1 MSGGVR
7 YVWDAENRLRAVI
20 PAIPVAGQ
28 DRKVEYGYD
37 YLGRRVIRR
46 TYDWDGQAL
55 AWTGPVEVT
64 KYVYD
69 GWRVIMELDGL
80 AGDIPTRKFSWGLDL
95 AAQAG
100 QVNSLESAGGI
111 GGLLAAED
119 TAGTVTAGDD
129 RTFIYFA
136 DANGNI
142 GQVVETTAGASYGTV
157 AAHYEYA
164 PFGKRINTASPTEYD
179 QPYRFSSKP
188 FDSETDLGY
197 WGYRHYS
204 PELGRWISW
213 DPLGEDGGFNLYSFV
228 DNAPSQR
235 LDSVG
240 LWGADVHY
248 GLVRDLA
255 EWAGISCPNQ
265 VAKWA
270 NFPDVDPT
278 TSPESNA
285 TMALVQI
292 VMYGSDPN
300 QARDAARRL
309 RRIAEWHFPSDPDGV
324 VRPGSDAARVKMNAG
339 RKNCNLEDFGKGI
352 HVFQDSW
359 SHQGRPYVMGVGH
372 ARGAVLKGHWEMQ
385 WFPQKRFVY
394 VLDGGYELIRG
405 RRAALARSADDTN
418 IWAADARAMA
428 MEVYAALTD
437 FKDGCPCACRG
448 GESTS
453 TRPAL
458 SMSDVEDRLRQ
469 RYQGGN
475 KVNWDLEAE
484 SAR

>member
-1 MSGGVR
+1 LRATVPRWQGMSGGVR

-64 KYVYD
+64 KYVYN

-100 QVNSLESAGGI
+100 QLNSLESAGGI

-164 PFGKRINTASPTEYD
+164 PFGKRINPASPTEYD

-188 FDSETDLGY
+188 FDPETELGY

-204 PELGRWISW
+204 PELGRWISRDPIGERGGVNVYAYLSGDPIGRA
-213 DPLGEDGGFNLYSFV
+213 DPLGLRPIPFKFYVFIPG
-228 DNAPSQR
+228 R
-235 LDSVG
+235 LS
-240 LWGADVHY
+240 
-248 GLVRDLA
+248 
-255 EWAGISCPNQ
+255 
-265 VAKWA
+265 
-270 NFPDVDPT
+270 
-278 TSPESNA
+278 A
-285 TMALVQI
+285 TGWI
-292 VMYGSDPN
+292 
-300 QARDAARRL
+300 R
-309 RRIAEWHFPSDPDGV
+309 E
-324 VRPGSDAARVKMNAG
+324 PGSNTWEYKTDQRG
-339 RKNCNLEDFGKGI
+339 FGQ
-352 HVFQDSW
+352 HPTSRMW
-359 SHQGRPYVMGVGH
+359 T
-372 ARGAVLKGHWEMQ
+372 L
-385 WFPQKRFVY
+385 
-394 VLDGGYELIRG
+394 GYFESTKIGKLR
-405 RRAALARSADDTN
+405 N
-418 IWAADARAMA
+418 
-428 MEVYAALTD
+428 
-437 FKDGCPCACRG
+437 RG
-448 GESTS
+448 GWHAFTN
-453 TRPAL
+453 
-458 SMSDVEDRLRQ
+458 V
-469 RYQGGN
+469 G
-475 KVNWDLEAE
+475 E
-484 SAR
+484 SARRKITTPAIVERGTATLRNEVRRVSDGECASQIEVSAEAGYPFIFGGLVPPIRYTLYLRLTIPQEGRVTIDWRLVYMRFPDNELKIDNQWVHQFPTPFKTPIALITQETTSGSLTVDAETPKCCPPPR

>member
-1 MSGGVR
+1 LRATVPRWQGMSGGVR

-64 KYVYD
+64 KYVYN

-95 AAQAG
+95 SAQAG

-119 TAGTVTAGDD
+119 SAGTGTKE
-129 RTFIYFA
+129 FIYFA

-188 FDSETDLGY
+188 FDSDAGLGY

-204 PELGRWISW
+204 PELGRWISR
-213 DPLGEDGGFNLYSFV
+213 DPIGERGGANLYAYVANSAIDRIDGHGLKPKCERTNKLHKGPWTKAWHVIFASTESTPVGSGTGLLPAGHITALDAYEKAVWLRDVRRIYKCEIGCSCVYVGGSPGREGVVTISDAGVGAAAEGIFMDPGGAVGKLVSELKGFGALTSTLIEESENEILNLQIQILSNWVGAVQNPAPEPSPETSGKVLKKSDLRNSMFRERKKV
-228 DNAPSQR
+228 DCTPPALYSKTLFIFGEGRPKHVR
-235 LDSVG
+235 LD
-240 LWGADVHY
+240 
-248 GLVRDLA
+248 
-255 EWAGISCPNQ
+255 Q
-265 VAKWA
+265 
-270 NFPDVDPT
+270 
-278 TSPESNA
+278 
-285 TMALVQI
+285 AL
-292 VMYGSDPN
+292 
-300 QARDAARRL
+300 
-309 RRIAEWHFPSDPDGV
+309 
-324 VRPGSDAARVKMNAG
+324 
-339 RKNCNLEDFGKGI
+339 
-352 HVFQDSW
+352 
-359 SHQGRPYVMGVGH
+359 
-372 ARGAVLKGHWEMQ
+372 
-385 WFPQKRFVY
+385 
-394 VLDGGYELIRG
+394 
-405 RRAALARSADDTN
+405 
-418 IWAADARAMA
+418 
-428 MEVYAALTD
+428 
-437 FKDGCPCACRG
+437 
-448 GESTS
+448 
-453 TRPAL
+453 
-458 SMSDVEDRLRQ
+458 
-469 RYQGGN
+469 
-475 KVNWDLEAE
+475 
-484 SAR
+484 

>member
-1 MSGGVR
+1 LRATVPRWQGMSGGVR

-64 KYVYD
+64 KYVYN

-119 TAGTVTAGDD
+119 SAGTGTKE
-129 RTFIYFA
+129 FIYFA

-188 FDSETDLGY
+188 FDSETEPGLLGLSPLQPRTRQMDQPGSDRGTR
-197 WGYRHYS
+197 WGLICTLTS
-204 PELGRWISW
+204 ANSTPQIV
-213 DPLGEDGGFNLYSFV
+213 DPLGQVQYGYIYPGEDPAQVVRSWQQELAF
-228 DNAPSQR
+228 PSLQ
-235 LDSVG
+235 
-240 LWGADVHY
+240 
-248 GLVRDLA
+248 
-255 EWAGISCPNQ
+255 EIN
-265 VAKWA
+265 
-270 NFPDVDPT
+270 
-278 TSPESNA
+278 
-285 TMALVQI
+285 
-292 VMYGSDPN
+292 
-300 QARDAARRL
+300 RRL
-309 RRIAEWHFPSDPDGV
+309 SNMRINDCERNQYGRIRKSALRACRCAHSLAQFFADPSLVERAAKENQNEYVLSDWYISLKTEGFVEPEWTNEGEALAKIFRSIAI
-324 VRPGSDAARVKMNAG
+324 RCG
-339 RKNCNLEDFGKGI
+339 RKNLVFECECECDREGGDEAYAWTRPRIGGAIHLCPLWLEDRKKGWGTFL
-352 HVFQDSW
+352 HEMSHHLHTVDEGDS
-359 SHQGRPYVMGVGH
+359 
-372 ARGAVLKGHWEMQ
+372 
-385 WFPQKRFVY
+385 
-394 VLDGGYELIRG
+394 
-405 RRAALARSADDTN
+405 RSAN
-418 IWAADARAMA
+418 AHH
-428 MEVYAALTD
+428 L
-437 FKDGCPCACRG
+437 
-448 GESTS
+448 ESVATE
-453 TRPAL
+453 L
-458 SMSDVEDRLRQ
+458 C
-469 RYQGGN
+469 
-475 KVNWDLEAE
+475 DLAQEYVDKQ
-484 SAR
+484 